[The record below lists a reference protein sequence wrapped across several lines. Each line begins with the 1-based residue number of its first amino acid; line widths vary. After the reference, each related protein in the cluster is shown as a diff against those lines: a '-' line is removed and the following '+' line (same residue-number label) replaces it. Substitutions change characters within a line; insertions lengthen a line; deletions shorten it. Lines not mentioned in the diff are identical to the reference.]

1 MHKALALFR
10 DLCYNDHELLY
21 DSLPYLPCQ
30 WGKLRMEG
38 GRSMKRALC
47 ALLSLVMAVT
57 GLSFSVTAQSAAL
70 LDGETSRTVRQLY
83 DGVELTNY
91 VLGSASKYKIQEF
104 STVEFDPSRDDL
116 HLEVVGGDEW
126 ANQLVRTS
134 DAVDRYNMSNGR
146 GKTALAAVNGDM
158 WLTSSTHARVEGS
171 GTSYMGYSDP
181 VVTKGLTIPRGFTM
195 YGGEIIC
202 SAIMEQE
209 TPYNGSLHSFGINS
223 DGEALLGDIVCEIS
237 IRNRST
243 DERFPADGINRLPAD
258 NALVVYTDKGYASN
272 YSLADAYEV
281 VIDCDPYAVKQGSRI
296 RGSVVAIVKPGEEKY
311 PMAENRIILTA
322 RGDRIQSLAG
332 FKAGD
337 RVTLDVDITDLMGNT
352 EKWQSVTDCVGGY
365 MPVIIDGVSTELGD
379 TSYYPVS
386 VLGIKDNGN
395 VVMLTSYGRQGS
407 SGYSYGFRIEQLDE
421 LCRELSIKTAFLLGG
436 GSSASM
442 TVLAGDEYEL
452 TGRPCEKNSD
462 GTYGREQ
469 AVINSV
475 ILSYSKPK
483 DDRAAGSAS
492 ASAEAINSLLAIS
505 GENAKIVGYSLRLL
519 ANGEIDPNFQ
529 FSYMGADNS
538 KSNIS
543 TITARTMGGDCQ
555 DVKLGI
561 FVDVGDTYS
570 PMNSLFKQ
578 MRFESTGE
586 WQTKVIRL
594 SDIDAW
600 YGRIF
605 GPEYVL

>member
-1 MHKALALFR
+1 MR
-10 DLCYNDHELLY
+10 
-21 DSLPYLPCQ
+21 
-30 WGKLRMEG
+30 
-38 GRSMKRALC
+38 RALC

-134 DAVDRYNMSNGR
+134 DAVERYNESNGR

-158 WLTSSTHARVEGS
+158 WLSSSTHARVEGS
-171 GTSYMGYSDP
+171 GTSYMGYSEA
-181 VVTKGLTIPRGFTM
+181 VVTKSLTVPRGFTM

-202 SAIMEQE
+202 SAMMKQE
-209 TPYNGSLHSFGINS
+209 TPYSGSFRSFGISS
-223 DGEALLGDIVCEIS
+223 DGEALLGEIVCEIS
-237 IRNRST
+237 IRNRNT
-243 DERFPADGINRLPAD
+243 NEKFTADGINRLPAD
-258 NALVVYTDKGYASN
+258 NSLVVYTDKGYASN

-296 RGSVVAIVKPGEEKY
+296 RGSVVAVVKPGEEKY

-332 FKAGD
+332 FKAGE
-337 RVTLDVDITDLMGNT
+337 RVSIDVDITDLMGNT
-352 EKWQSVTDCVGGY
+352 KKWQSVTDCVGGH
-365 MPVIIDGVSTELGD
+365 MPIIENGVSTGLA
-379 TSYYPVS
+379 SSSCYPVS
-386 VLGIKDNGN
+386 IMGIKDNGN

-407 SGYSYGFRIEQLDE
+407 SGYSYGFRIEQLGE
-421 LCRELSIKTAFLLGG
+421 LCNELSIKTAFLLNG

-442 TVLAGDEYEL
+442 TALADGDYEL
-452 TGRPCEKNSD
+452 TGRPCDKNSD
-462 GTYGREQ
+462 GSYGKEQ

-483 DDRAAGSAS
+483 EDRAQDANA
-492 ASAEAINSLLAIS
+492 ASAEAINSLPAVS

-529 FSYMGADNS
+529 FSYMGADTS
-538 KSNIS
+538 KSNLS

-578 MRFESTGE
+578 LRFESTGE

-605 GPEYVL
+605 GPEAVL